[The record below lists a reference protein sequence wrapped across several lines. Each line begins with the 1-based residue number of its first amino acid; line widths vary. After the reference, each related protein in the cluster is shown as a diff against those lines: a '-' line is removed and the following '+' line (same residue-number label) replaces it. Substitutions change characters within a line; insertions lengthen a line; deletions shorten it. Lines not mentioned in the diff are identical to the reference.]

1 MGSHAVNSSCLPLLF
16 IINYYA
22 NYAMYVSVYS
32 VLISRLIVD
41 WSVYHMKLNTLPG
54 HHIQ

>member
-22 NYAMYVSVYS
+22 NYAMYVSTC
-32 VLISRLIVD
+32 IFIV
-41 WSVYHMKLNTLPG
+41 NNG
-54 HHIQ
+54 NIA